1 MEYAE
6 SSTCRC
12 MSEPMYR
19 APDLQSAGVE
29 VWTGV
34 KALDAQV
41 EGPWSTKEAYC
52 ALMSTTWH
60 YKYTRCPALG
70 QR

>member
-6 SSTCRC
+6 SSTWRC

-19 APDLQSAGVE
+19 APDLQLAGVE

-34 KALDAQV
+34 KSLNVQV
-41 EGPWSTKEAYC
+41 KRPLSTKDAYH
-52 ALMSTTWH
+52 ALMSIT
-60 YKYTRCPALG
+60 
-70 QR
+70 